1 MTCSPELVCG
11 QFHEIQ
17 VKNFHSF
24 YLLNF
29 IIQVRFLSPYF
40 EEEKIFFQTTVATKL
55 SEDFVKGPSISLSS
69 KMRRLRTTQL
79 LARLFSEAAAA
90 VLSDFD
96 DLKNQDIIWRLL
108 YIY

>member
-1 MTCSPELVCG
+1 MSVFFLL
-11 QFHEIQ
+11 I
-17 VKNFHSF
+17 
-24 YLLNF
+24 YLE
-29 IIQVRFLSPYF
+29 QSGGC
-40 EEEKIFFQTTVATKL
+40 FFQTTAAATKL

-108 YIY
+108 VSFLCIII

>member
-1 MTCSPELVCG
+1 MSVFCLL
-11 QFHEIQ
+11 I
-17 VKNFHSF
+17 
-24 YLLNF
+24 YLE
-29 IIQVRFLSPYF
+29 QSGGC
-40 EEEKIFFQTTVATKL
+40 FFQTTAAATKL

-79 LARLFSEAAAA
+79 LARLFSEAEAAA
-90 VLSDFD
+90 RVVPSDFD